1 MEKKYVVR
9 LTNEERA
16 ELNKMLSNGNVAAKK
31 HKLARVLLR
40 ADASLDGMKYTDEAI
55 KDEVEISV
63 KTITRIRKKFIDG
76 GLEEVFRK
84 KFTPRY
90 SRRKL
95 DGDGEAKLIAIC
107 CGEAPEGRASWTL
120 QLLADKIVELNIVE
134 SISDDTIQRTLKKT
148 NLSLGKK
155 KNGASRPRP
164 MENSSVKWKTS

>member
-63 KTITRIRKKFIDG
+63 KTITRIRKKFIDS

-107 CGEAPEGRASWTL
+107 CGEAPEGRAGCRAGSS
-120 QLLADKIVELNIVE
+120 KI
-134 SISDDTIQRTLKKT
+134 
-148 NLSLGKK
+148 
-155 KNGASRPRP
+155 
-164 MENSSVKWKTS
+164 